1 MNNNYSIELQKL
13 GIAQREL
20 EQFLSQDMTNREISG
35 HVLSLSARDDYQL
48 PYKSFQILESWALR
62 TYGGEA

>member
-62 TYGGEA
+62 TYGSQS

>member
-13 GIAQREL
+13 GVAQREL

-62 TYGGEA
+62 IYGGAA

>member
-13 GIAQREL
+13 GVAQREL

-35 HVLSLSARDDYQL
+35 HVLSLSARDDY
-48 PYKSFQILESWALR
+48 
-62 TYGGEA
+62 